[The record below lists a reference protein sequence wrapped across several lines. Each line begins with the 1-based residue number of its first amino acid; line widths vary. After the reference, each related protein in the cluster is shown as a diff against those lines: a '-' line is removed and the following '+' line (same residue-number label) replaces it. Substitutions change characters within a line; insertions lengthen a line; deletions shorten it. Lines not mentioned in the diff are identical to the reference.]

1 MNKKI
6 KIAVLP
12 GDGIGPEVIA
22 EVVKVL
28 DALDLGFEYLYSDVG
43 STAFSKTGNSFPIEA
58 KEVCEEANAVL
69 LGAVGQNYGPF
80 GIPKRV
86 THYLRF
92 ERKAYVGV
100 RSLKLFPGI
109 YDKDDKRSNWEID
122 IIIVKDNIEGF
133 ALDHKGELWDGDG
146 IDERRITKEGVQHI
160 IDYCY
165 SIATK
170 KDRKRVTCID
180 AHNLLY
186 GDKVF
191 RGVFQNTSKKYPEFK
206 SESISVS
213 IASTLL
219 ASNPGRFD
227 IIVTPNIFGEIIT
240 GIIIGQIGGVGLA
253 PSANIGEHFAYF
265 EPVHGTAWDIAGKS
279 LANPIGAILSGKMM
293 LDWLEITEKAQL
305 IEEAVIAVLAGRDVR
320 TLDLGGN
327 SSTEEIGNAIVDYI
341 RSKEE

>member
-1 MNKKI
+1 LNNK

-12 GDGIGPEVIA
+12 GDGIGPEVVA
-22 EVVKVL
+22 EAVKVL

-43 STAFSKTGNSFPIEA
+43 STAFTKTGNSFPVEA
-58 KEVCEEANAVL
+58 QEACEEAHAVL

-92 ERKAYVGV
+92 ERRAFVSI
-100 RSLKLFPGI
+100 RPLKLFPRI
-109 YDKDDKRSNWEID
+109 YEEEDKRSNWEID
-122 IIIVKDNIEGF
+122 IIIVKDNLEGF
-133 ALDHKGELWDGDG
+133 ALNHKGKLWDGDG
-146 IDERRITKEGVQHI
+146 LDERRITKEGAQHI

-165 SIATK
+165 SIAVK
-170 KDRKRVTCID
+170 GDRKRVTCID

-186 GDKVF
+186 SDKVF

-206 SESISVS
+206 NESMSVT

-227 IIVTPNIFGEIIT
+227 VIVTPNIFGEIIT

-253 PSANIGEHFAYF
+253 PSANIGEDFAYF
-265 EPVHGTAWDIAGKS
+265 EPVHGTAWDIAGKG

-293 LDWLEITEKAQL
+293 LDWLEISDKAWL
-305 IEEAVIAVLAGRDVR
+305 IEEAIKAVLAGGDVR

-327 SSTEEIGNAIVDYI
+327 SSTEEMGNAIVDYI
-341 RSKEE
+341 RSKEG